1 MWKDAISPMAGAV
14 VSLLIVILSVLVLV
28 DPNTKFNPSGNTF
41 ATAQLVIGIGAFCVS
56 VVLSVLWWRRKREFE
71 VDYRGPE
78 SPPPPNCFYTLLGF
92 LVSISVVALSSLIL
106 ESESEKT
113 TTETEGGDPSGIYVF
128 ASVTVAV
135 AVVAL
140 LFFATNLILWGVRKY
155 RA

>member
-1 MWKDAISPMAGAV
+1 M
-14 VSLLIVILSVLVLV
+14 
-28 DPNTKFNPSGNTF
+28 
-41 ATAQLVIGIGAFCVS
+41 
-56 VVLSVLWWRRKREFE
+56 
-71 VDYRGPE
+71 DYRGPE
-78 SPPPPNCFYTLLGF
+78 SPPAPNCFYTLLGF

-113 TTETEGGDPSGIYVF
+113 QTEGGDSSGIYVF